1 MAELTA
7 AMNHIDNSIEA
18 LEEIMRGM
26 CGDNVESELAQ
37 IMVLASEKED
47 VGISRSVALVPT
59 TPRMM
64 MPDEEEDDDS
74 SRAFG
79 MQTTFVNPLDME
91 HAHNIFVT
99 VTNTVLIKTM
109 SQLKGNLL
117 AEQDALNQK
126 LQELIETKKGG
137 Q

>member
-18 LEEIMRGM
+18 LEEIMRRM
-26 CGDNVESELAQ
+26 CGDNVESDLAQ
-37 IMVLASEKED
+37 IMVLASETED

-64 MPDEEEDDDS
+64 MPDEEEEDS

-91 HAHNIFVT
+91 HVHNIFVT